1 MVKIKTSMSSPGF
14 QLEQLC
20 SSAQQEVVLVAPFI
34 KVGTLERLISK
45 IPVEVDLKCV
55 TRWRPEEIISGVS
68 DLEVW
73 TLFRQRSRSSLWLRP
88 DLHAKFYRADGKCLV
103 GSANLTFTAL
113 GWSLHPNLELLVSI
127 PVDHPEVV
135 DFEETLLNGCV
146 EVDDSI
152 FEQVSS
158 LVEALA
164 DEINIPPNVFESGD
178 DQQSLANVTDI
189 REWLPSLR
197 NPEALYKAYIGA
209 LDQLTTALRQS
220 ALLDLGVLNPPKG
233 LSKKAFEAYI
243 GTQLLQMPIVHKVDS
258 FVVSPQRFGAV
269 RDLLASLPCA
279 EIYDF
284 DATRA
289 WQNLMRWLL
298 YFLSGR
304 YTLNTPRH
312 SEVFA
317 RKHS

>member
-34 KVGTLERLISK
+34 KVAPLERLISK
-45 IPVEVDLKCV
+45 IPIEVNLKCV

-68 DLEVW
+68 DLEIW
-73 TLFRQRSRSSLWLRP
+73 TLLRQRSGSSLWLRP

-103 GSANLTFTAL
+103 GSANLTLTAL
-113 GWSLHPNLELLVSI
+113 GWSLHPNLELLIATS
-127 PVDHPEVV
+127 VDHPEIV

-158 LVEALA
+158 LVESLA
-164 DEINIPPNVFESGD
+164 DEINIPLNAFESSD
-178 DQQSLANVTDI
+178 DQQPLESITPI

-233 LSKKAFEAYI
+233 LSKKAFEGYI
-243 GTQLLQMPIVHKVDS
+243 GTQLLQMSVVRTVDS

-269 RDLLASLPCA
+269 RDLLSTLDCA
-279 EIYDF
+279 KRSNFEAD
-284 DATRA
+284 RA
-289 WQNLMRWLL
+289 WQTLMRWLL
-298 YFLSGR
+298 HFLPSR
-304 YTLNTPRH
+304 YQLSVPHH
-312 SEVFA
+312 SEIFY
-317 RKHS
+317 RI